1 MYKSQK
7 QKLFH
12 KKKEKKPATRSN
24 KQHAIDWSLC
34 MFCQKSGGKAIRN
47 VATMELSKKIIDLSE
62 LDSIMHV
69 KLTNI
74 SDLVASEGKY
84 HLSCWIQFQRK
95 VNKIKDIAT
104 DMDYGKQKSQQSL
117 YRLCSDLI
125 SGLGSGHI
133 YDMGNVWV
141 FYEQMCE
148 RDGINVPQRYI
159 REELHFMMI
168 LRKL

>member
-1 MYKSQK
+1 
-7 QKLFH
+7 
-12 KKKEKKPATRSN
+12 
-24 KQHAIDWSLC
+24 
-34 MFCQKSGGKAIRN
+34 MFCQKSGGKAIRI

-62 LDSIMHV
+62 LDSIMQV
-69 KLTNI
+69 RLTNI

-133 YDMGNVWV
+133 YAGADPAKNLTVADLSSSNSRGEGSPPPPRKI
-141 FYEQMCE
+141 FETIAGKHRLLRSE
-148 RDGINVPQRYI
+148 RR
-159 REELHFMMI
+159 I
-168 LRKL
+168 L